1 MKWKFIWLGFAF
13 AFLWASASTATK
25 IALQSAQPF
34 VIAVFRF
41 FIAGII
47 MLLTAHGL
55 MRKRLP
61 QKKEWKHIIIYG
73 LLNVS
78 IYLGLYVLAMQKV
91 SAGLGTLAVGMNPV
105 IINIMAA
112 IVFRKRLAAAG
123 ILSLLLCC
131 LGVFIAAWPLL
142 QTSYASIDGI
152 VLMLTSMIAYSAGAI
167 YYSRTNWNGLDI
179 ITINGWQ
186 TLLGGF
192 FLLPVLFFTFNSNLN
207 RYDFKFWGGIL
218 WLVIPVSI
226 LAVQCWM
233 LLLKSNTAKAAYWL
247 FLCPVFGFLIAWVF
261 LKEPLS
267 MYTLVGVVMVIAG
280 LYIVQKYKIADG
292 YTDEK
297 DGADYH

>member
-34 VIAVFRF
+34 VIAVSRF

-47 MLLTAHGL
+47 MIFAAHVI
-55 MRKRLP
+55 MRKHFP
-61 QKKEWKHIIIYG
+61 QQKEWKKIIIYG

-91 SAGLGTLAVGMNPV
+91 SAGLGTLAVGINPV

-112 IVFRKRLAAAG
+112 IVFRQRIGVAG
-123 ILSLLLCC
+123 VVSLLLCC

-152 VLMLTSMIAYSAGAI
+152 VLMLISMIAYSAGAI
-167 YYSRTNWNGLDI
+167 YYSRTDWNGLDI

-186 TLLGGF
+186 TLLGGV
-192 FLLPVLFFTFNSNLN
+192 FLLPVLFFTFKVDRNVFDL
-207 RYDFKFWGGIL
+207 KFWGGTL

-226 LAVQCWM
+226 GAVQCWM
-233 LLLKSNTAKAAYWL
+233 ILLKNNAAKAAYWL
-247 FLCPVFGFLIAWVF
+247 FLCPVFGFIIAWIF

-267 MYTLVGVVMVIAG
+267 LYTLAGVIFVIAG
-280 LYIVQKYKIADG
+280 LYIVQRYKV
-292 YTDEK
+292 TDAARAAK
-297 DGADYH
+297 Q